1 VKIKGAW
8 MLDRKQRIIWNNSG
22 TLRDLSAQLNDYRSG
37 VAVIPFIAATDAI
50 YIGAEMPFNHKY
62 FDVLVANVQ
71 ASTISVDIWNG
82 SAWVPVVDL
91 IDETASAAGAS
102 MSVSGKVSFAPDLD
116 KANWQQEQDSKKVIG
131 LETTRITYLYWAR
144 VKFSANLTASF
155 SLKYVGHLF
164 SDDGALFTQYP
175 DLDDADLLDS
185 FQTGKTDW
193 KEQALTAAEIIVQD
207 LRRRNIVMRREQI
220 MDDTLFVQASVN
232 KTASI
237 IYGGLGNGFTDSRVE
252 AQKQY
257 DITSN
262 IKFYEVDRSA
272 QGRATEADKRATTG
286 FLYR

>member
-1 VKIKGAW
+1 
-8 MLDRKQRIIWNNSG
+8 MLDRKQRIIWNDSG
-22 TLRDLSAQLNDYRSG
+22 TLRDLSALLNDYRSG

-62 FDVLVANVQ
+62 FDVSVSNAL
-71 ASTISVDIWNG
+71 ASAISIEIWNG
-82 SAWVPVVDL
+82 TAWVPVVDL
-91 IDETASAAGAS
+91 IDETASAGKS
-102 MSVSGKVSFAPDLD
+102 MAQSGKVSFAPDLD
-116 KANWQQEQDSKKVIG
+116 EANWQREQDSKRVIG
-131 LETTRITYLYWAR
+131 LETTRITDLYWAR
-144 VKFSANLTASF
+144 VKFSANLTATF
-155 SLKYVGHLF
+155 ALKYVGHLF
-164 SDDGALFTQYP
+164 SDDGALFSQYP
-175 DLDDADLLDS
+175 DLDNADLLTS

-207 LRRRNIVMRREQI
+207 LRRKNVVMRREQI
-220 MDDTLFVQASVN
+220 MDDTLFIQASVN
-232 KTASI
+232 KTAAI

-272 QGRATEADKRATTG
+272 QGRATDCDKRAGTG

>member
-1 VKIKGAW
+1 

-37 VAVIPFIAATDAI
+37 SAVIPFIAATDAI

-62 FDVLVANVQ
+62 FDVSVANAL
-71 ASTISVDIWNG
+71 ASTISVEIWNG

-91 IDETASAAGAS
+91 IDETAAAGAS
-102 MSVSGKVSFAPDLD
+102 MAVSGKVSFAPDPDLAGWAKED
-116 KANWQQEQDSKKVIG
+116 DSKRVIG
-131 LETTRITYLYWAR
+131 LETTRIAYLYWAR
-144 VKFSANLTASF
+144 IKFSANLTPAF
-155 SLKYVGHLF
+155 ALKYVGHLF
-164 SDDGALFTQYP
+164 SDDSALFSQYP
-175 DLDDADLLDS
+175 DLNNAQLLAA

-193 KEQALTAAEIIVQD
+193 KEQSLTAAEIIVQD
-207 LRRRNIVMRREQI
+207 LRRRNIVMRREQV
-220 MDDTLFVQASVN
+220 MDDTLFIQASVN
-232 KTASI
+232 KTATI

-262 IKFYEVDRSA
+262 IKFYEVDRTA
-272 QGRATEADKRATTG
+272 QGRATECDKRAQTG